1 MKIIKSFPEELTKRD
16 AFKLTEAPASKK
28 LMDLAGSII
37 EPTRWVLG
45 EDEDKTVLALEVD
58 GEIYST
64 ISVTFID
71 AFVKA
76 FDALGA
82 DMFPVKVVAGTS
94 KANRPYLLC
103 ELA

>member
-1 MKIIKSFPEELTKRD
+1 MKIIKSFPEELSKRD
-16 AFKLTEAPASKK
+16 AFKLTESPATKK

-58 GEIYST
+58 GEIYGT

-76 FDALGA
+76 FNELGA
-82 DMFPVKVVAGTS
+82 DMFPIKVVAGTS
-94 KANRPYLLC
+94 KSNRPYLLC